1 MPRTIATRLRISVR
15 CPREGENPLK
25 FALHPLRKQVMPKF
39 TSLVRG
45 LAAALAVASAGFSV
59 RAAEP
64 FRIEEA
70 TISDIQNAIL
80 AKRVTATQV
89 VKLYLERIKAYNG
102 PAVDQP
108 YGILGPI
115 TSIPHAKG
123 INALSTLNLR
133 PAALRA
139 WGFDE
144 HHGRSMTD
152 RVDNDPHLPDALET
166 AAKLDAYF
174 AQTGKLIGPMHGICF
189 ALKDQYCTVD
199 MRSTSGADAFYA
211 NDRPP
216 FDSTFVKR
224 LRDAGGIMLG
234 KANLSEYAD
243 GIPRS
248 SFGGVFAN
256 PYDTERNPG
265 VSSAGSGT
273 AVGANLVT
281 CGMAEETGGSI
292 RGPASKN
299 SCVGIAG
306 TEELV
311 PRFGMIEQGIQT
323 RVGPIARTVE
333 DCARILQVIA
343 GYDPSDPLSAF
354 ADGRLPEQPYPSFA
368 HPKSLKG
375 VRIGVIREYMD
386 KKLFTKSDGESI
398 DIINRAIEDLRKLGA
413 TIVDPGEGGELFTKY
428 IRALQPMLL
437 NAAYEKQH
445 REMFPFDAA
454 GKPVG
459 DHIASLIDLVVD
471 PAKAPGAF
479 TLRDLSAFTGG
490 ARRRGGA
497 EPADAPP
504 PPPVPGAGSAIGEDR
519 FEYNVWLRQ
528 RGDKNIKTLTD
539 LYTKASFYTDP
550 NFGTQ
555 KASLTTSDQART
567 LEMAERMQRR
577 FMVQEALLQ
586 AYADLNLDAVVSP
599 TSNIPPQKIGAP
611 NEPVVNG
618 RGSELWTG
626 PGLHHGMP
634 CITVPAGF
642 TTVVYDR
649 IRDPKAP
656 PPPPGWARSPSSG
669 PGATPEPTILVGP
682 TPAVLPVGMDIC
694 GRPFSEPILIAIAGA
709 YQDAT
714 HHRHPPPDFGPLAAK

>member
-1 MPRTIATRLRISVR
+1 M
-15 CPREGENPLK
+15 LK
-25 FALHPLRKQVMPKF
+25 FIFQRRGFSGWGLGRSSARPEVALHLLCY
-39 TSLVRG
+39 SLTVVLALG
-45 LAAALAVASAGFSV
+45 LGARLC
-59 RAAEP
+59 AAEA
-64 FRIEEA
+64 FHIEEA
-70 TISDIQNAIL
+70 TISDIQGAIL

-89 VKLYLERIKAYNG
+89 VKMYLERIKAYNG
-102 PAVDQP
+102 PAVDEP

-115 TSIPHAKG
+115 TTIPHAKG

-133 PAALRA
+133 PATLKA
-139 WGFDE
+139 WGFDT

-152 RVDNDPHLPDALET
+152 LVDNDPNLPDALET

-174 AQTGKLIGPMHGICF
+174 AKTGKLMGPLHGVVF
-189 ALKDQYCTVD
+189 ALKDQYCTID

-224 LRDAGGIMLG
+224 LRDAGAIILA

-281 CGMAEETGGSI
+281 CGIAEETGGSI
-292 RGPASKN
+292 RGPANKN

-311 PRFGMIEQGIQT
+311 PRFGMIQQGIQT
-323 RVGPIARTVE
+323 RVGPVCRTVE
-333 DCARILQVIA
+333 DAARVLQVIA
-343 GYDPSDPLSAF
+343 GYDSSDPLSAF
-354 ADGRLPEQPYPSFA
+354 ADGRLPDQPYQTFA

-375 VRIGVIREYMD
+375 FRIGVIREYMD
-386 KKLFTKSDGESI
+386 KKLFTKSDEESI

-428 IRALQPMLL
+428 IQALQPMLL

-445 REMFPFDAA
+445 PEMFPYDAD

-459 DHIASLIDLVVD
+459 DHIATLIDLVMD
-471 PAKAPGAF
+471 PSKAPGKF
-479 TLRDLSAFTGG
+479 TLRDLGGFGG
-490 ARRRGGA
+490 AGRRAAGA
-497 EPADAPP
+497 AAVADGTPPAPT
-504 PPPVPGAGSAIGEDR
+504 PGSGMAVGEAR

-539 LYTKASFYTDP
+539 LYNKASFYTDP

-555 KASLTTSDQART
+555 KASLTNSDKART
-567 LEMAERMQRR
+567 FEMAERMQRR
-577 FMVQEALLQ
+577 FMTQEALLQ
-586 AYADLNLDAVVSP
+586 AYADMNLDAVVSP
-599 TSNIPPQKIGAP
+599 TSNIPPQKLGAP
-611 NEPVVNG
+611 NEPTVNG
-618 RGSELWTG
+618 RASDLWSG
-626 PGLHHGMP
+626 PGLTQGMP

-642 TTVVYDR
+642 TTEVYDR
-649 IRDPKAP
+649 IRDPNAP
-656 PPPPGWARSPSSG
+656 PPPPGWARSPG
-669 PGATPEPTILVGP
+669 YGAGAAQEPTVLIGP

-714 HHRHPPPDFGPLAAK
+714 RHRHAPPDFGPLAGK

>member
-1 MPRTIATRLRISVR
+1 MFKSILPVHAVPLSRRRLR
-15 CPREGENPLK
+15 
-25 FALHPLRKQVMPKF
+25 
-39 TSLVRG
+39 RG
-45 LAAALAVASAGFSV
+45 LMLAALLGIAASGARLSAAA
-59 RAAEP
+59 P
-64 FRIEEA
+64 FHIEEA
-70 TISDIQNAIL
+70 TISDIQSAIL
-80 AKRVTATQV
+80 AKQVTATQI

-102 PAVDQP
+102 PAVNQP

-115 TSIPHAKG
+115 TTIPHAKG

-133 PAALRA
+133 PAARRQ
-139 WGFDE
+139 WGFDD
-144 HHGRSMTD
+144 HHARSMTD
-152 RVDNDPHLPDALET
+152 LVDNDPNLPDALEV
-166 AAKLDAYF
+166 AAQLDAYF
-174 AQTGKLIGPMHGICF
+174 AKTGKLMGPLHGVVF
-189 ALKDQYCTVD
+189 ALKDQYSTID

-216 FDSTFVKR
+216 FDSTFAKR
-224 LRDAGGIMLG
+224 LRAAGGIILA

-281 CGMAEETGGSI
+281 CAIAEETGGSV
-292 RGPASKN
+292 RGPAVNN

-311 PRFGMIEQGIQT
+311 PRFGMIQEGIQT

-333 DCARILQVIA
+333 DAARVLQVIA

-354 ADGRLPEQPYPSFA
+354 ADGRLPEEPYQTFA

-375 VRIGVIREYMD
+375 IRIGVIREYMD
-386 KKLFTKSDGESI
+386 KKLFTKSDEESI

-428 IRALQPMLL
+428 IQALEPMLL

-445 REMFPFDAA
+445 PDLFPYDAD

-459 DHIASLIDLVVD
+459 DHIATLIGLVMD
-471 PAKAPGAF
+471 PSKAPGKF
-479 TLRDLSAFTGG
+479 TLRDLGGMGG
-490 ARRRGGA
+490 AGAAGRRGRA
-497 EPADAPP
+497 ASEDATAPAPA
-504 PPPVPGAGSAIGEDR
+504 PGAGTAVGEGR
-519 FEYNVWLRQ
+519 FEYNLWLRQ
-528 RGDKNIKTLTD
+528 RRDANIKTLTD
-539 LYTKASFYTDP
+539 LYTKANFYTDP

-555 KASLTTSDQART
+555 KASLTNTDKART
-567 LEMAERMQRR
+567 FEMAARMQRR

-586 AYADLNLDAVVSP
+586 AYADMNLDAVVSP
-599 TSNIPPQKIGAP
+599 TSNIPPQKLGAP
-611 NEPVVNG
+611 NEPTVNG
-618 RGSELWTG
+618 RASALWSG
-626 PGLHHGMP
+626 PGLTQGLP

-642 TTVVYDR
+642 TTQVYDR
-649 IRDPKAP
+649 IRDPSAP
-656 PPPPGWARSPSSG
+656 PPPPGWARGGGGGGFGGEP
-669 PGATPEPTILVGP
+669 PEPTILIGP

-714 HHRHPPPDFGPLAAK
+714 RHRHPPPDFGPLAAK